1 MHRWYDW
8 TICWCQDSHWAWVGH
23 LLEEQAH
30 HRLEYGDQPSRSLT
44 QAPQELHRLMDFH
57 LALQIILF
65 YTVSF
70 FSPTVLVEHSI
81 YNKWSKDPKI
91 LSILISLF
99 TPGIS
104 SLHPYSV
111 KSWTVD
117 GAGEGGGKGNFL
129 SHKPDH
135 SSRLQPGV
143 RRLLYYTSTSL

>member
-1 MHRWYDW
+1 M
-8 TICWCQDSHWAWVGH
+8 
-23 LLEEQAH
+23 
-30 HRLEYGDQPSRSLT
+30 
-44 QAPQELHRLMDFH
+44 
-57 LALQIILF
+57 
-65 YTVSF
+65 
-70 FSPTVLVEHSI
+70 LVEHSI

-117 GAGEGGGKGNFL
+117 GAGKGGGKGNFL

-135 SSRLQPGV
+135 SSRLQPSV
-143 RRLLYYTSTSL
+143 RRVLYYTSTSL